1 VRQVRKLDA
10 PIIACPSVLP
20 TNVIE
25 VREALM
31 INSAPLTANIL
42 FLLPH
47 IFYALAPPLFFCA

>member
-1 VRQVRKLDA
+1 MRKLDA
-10 PIIACPSVLP
+10 PIIECPSVLP